1 MSVSAHSAA
10 KMAGNKR
17 PRCDLNSCCT
27 WGAPQSP
34 DSCVSQL
41 LQGSDVELH
50 PDEGEEI
57 EEELHSRV
65 QAGRRSAGRH
75 TGQKCPAQVCREYG
89 LAESVLLRW
98 RREYEVLSEAAF
110 TEKQL
115 SHAQK
120 LWGAEDSRA
129 GAILRI
135 LRQAGLGERDPKK
148 GAGEIPLGRRCA
160 MIGEAIVQHP
170 EMSVLRLCELFGVS
184 RSWYYEKPN
193 FEEKARQ
200 EVELGDHLHVRLPT
214 TFCYLATILDD
225 FSR

>member
-1 MSVSAHSAA
+1 MEA
-10 KMAGNKR
+10 
-17 PRCDLNSCCT
+17 
-27 WGAPQSP
+27 
-34 DSCVSQL
+34 
-41 LQGSDVELH
+41 
-50 PDEGEEI
+50 
-57 EEELHSRV
+57 RV
-65 QAGRRSAGRH
+65 RGPG
-75 TGQKCPAQVCREYG
+75 
-89 LAESVLLRW
+89 
-98 RREYEVLSEAAF
+98 EAAF

-200 EVELGDHLHVRLPT
+200 EVELRDAIEQVVLEFPGYGYRRVTKALQREGWDVNYKNGS
-214 TFCYLATILDD
+214 CESCAK
-225 FSR
+225 SRYFAS